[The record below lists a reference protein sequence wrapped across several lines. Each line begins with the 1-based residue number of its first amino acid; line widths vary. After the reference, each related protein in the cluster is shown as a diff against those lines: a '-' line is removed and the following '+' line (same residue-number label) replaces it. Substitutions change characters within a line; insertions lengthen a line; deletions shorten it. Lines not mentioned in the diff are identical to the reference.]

1 MQNIIF
7 FTHKKKDFELYF
19 DKSALKYL
27 DKKIKILS
35 NPLNR
40 RLNEDELI
48 KYQNEYA
55 GGYTQ
60 DFLTTV
66 DPEDGQTYNILNY
79 AAYLQETK
87 KSRFHMMLKN

>member
-48 KYQNEYA
+48 KYSKNASIIVTEWWTGA
-55 GGYTQ
+55 GEK
-60 DFLTTV
+60 L
-66 DPEDGQTYNILNY
+66 
-79 AAYLQETK
+79 
-87 KSRFHMMLKN
+87 LK